1 MSGTHSPSYRTAL
14 AVPKAKTVLT
24 LGVFSR
30 LPAGLVPFA
39 VIMAF
44 TKHHGVGVAGLA
56 SGALMLAIA
65 LPGPARARWC
75 SHRPPAALLLMTAA
89 STVLL
94 LAAAATAKAEHWQI
108 PVLVTAAG
116 GALFPPLTPTLRAIW
131 SRIMPDKERLQSIHS
146 LDSTVEELT
155 FVATPLL
162 GSVLMVLSGPEL
174 SMMVG
179 ALLLGPAGLG
189 VAAVLRTVPPV
200 DQPKTAQK
208 ASRSQLSIIRS
219 HTGRGIGF
227 PVVALGLCA
236 GGLNVI
242 IPAVATDF
250 GGLVSSGYSFAA
262 FSLGGVVG
270 GLAYGRKKWAASLG
284 KRYTVATAA
293 LAAGALILAALSHSP
308 LTMLATFCVGLPMTP
323 IFVIAYLLV
332 DERIDPSRHPEANA
346 WLGSGYNL
354 GSASGAA
361 LGGQML
367 ALTGARPVAAALA
380 VVALAATAVT
390 HRLCTAP
397 AAPTAAREAREPAG
411 LDEAASG

>member
-1 MSGTHSPSYRTAL
+1 
-14 AVPKAKTVLT
+14 
-24 LGVFSR
+24 
-30 LPAGLVPFA
+30 
-39 VIMAF
+39 
-44 TKHHGVGVAGLA
+44 
-56 SGALMLAIA
+56 
-65 LPGPARARWC
+65 
-75 SHRPPAALLLMTAA
+75 MTAA
-89 STVLL
+89 STALL
-94 LAAAATAKAEHWQI
+94 LTAAATTRAEHWQI

-116 GALFPPLTPTLRAIW
+116 GALFPPLTPALRAIW

-162 GSVLMVLSGPEL
+162 GSALMALSGPEL

-179 ALLLGPAGLG
+179 ALLMVPASLGLTS
-189 VAAVLRTVPPV
+189 VLRTVPPV
-200 DQPKTAQK
+200 DQPKAAHTK
-208 ASRSQLSIIRS
+208 ASQSHRSIIRS
-219 HTGRGIGF
+219 STGRGIVF

-270 GLAYGRKKWAASLG
+270 GRAYGRKKWMSPLS
-284 KRYTVATAA
+284 KRYTVAAAA
-293 LAAGALILAALSHSP
+293 LAAGALILALLSHSP
-308 LTMLATFCVGLPMTP
+308 LTMLASFCVGLPVTP

-367 ALTGARPVAAALA
+367 TLTGARPVAAALA
-380 VVALAATAVT
+380 VVAFGAAAVT
-390 HRLCTAP
+390 HRLRAP
-397 AAPTAAREAREPAG
+397 AAPTAAREASEPAG
-411 LDEAASG
+411 LDEAASN